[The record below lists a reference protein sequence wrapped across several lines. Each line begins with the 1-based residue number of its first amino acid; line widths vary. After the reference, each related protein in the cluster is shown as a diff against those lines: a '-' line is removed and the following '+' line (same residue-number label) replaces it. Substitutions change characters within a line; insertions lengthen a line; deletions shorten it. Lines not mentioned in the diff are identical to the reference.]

1 MTCSCRSPTVRRAST
16 SCRHPSDRRSG
27 STCRTHW
34 LSPTAS
40 FGYGG
45 ARPYLFLHVTGL
57 DGRGRVIPGL
67 IDSGA
72 DRSVLPAGYAPI
84 MGYSGADL
92 AFVQGSQ
99 VSGSV
104 TLRRA
109 TTPAAAYVPEFPDLI
124 FDMAPFFV
132 DGCQHALW
140 GRADLMRHFDVTIM
154 ERLQQFSLT
163 RPPIRSDP

>member
-1 MTCSCRSPTVRRAST
+1 MPDPLVVPYRE
-16 SCRHPSDRRSG
+16 
-27 STCRTHW
+27 
-34 LSPTAS
+34 L
-40 FGYGG
+40 GYGG

-72 DRSVLPAGYAPI
+72 DSSVLPAGYAPI

-109 TTPAAAYVPEFPDLI
+109 TTPAAAYVPEFPDLV
-124 FDMAPFFV
+124 FNMAPFFV

-163 RPPIRSDP
+163 PTADDSD